1 MEISISTLQLAIKS
15 IDRHIVDLEK
25 KLQQDDLSDDERD
38 EYGNYVMDLT
48 NALNELGPHYEKL
61 REVRPNMPSF
71 SALTEQSNKSWVDPG
86 N

>member
-25 KLQQDDLSDDERD
+25 KMQQEDLNDDELD

-61 REVRPNMPSF
+61 RESRSNMPSF
-71 SALTEQSNKSWVDPG
+71 AALTEQSSKSWVDPS